1 MDSDVCASTTGEV
14 RFLKMLRLTKQGQL
28 IPPNGKCTCRQR
40 LCLSARASMCPP
52 RKLGEKKPT
61 TKKRPAVINF
71 QTLSSGVEQLGEFF
85 NGVGL
90 RS

>member
-1 MDSDVCASTTGEV
+1 MDSDVCTSTTGEA

-28 IPPNGKCTCRQR
+28 IPPNGKFTCRQR
-40 LCLSARASMCPP
+40 HCLSARASMCPP
-52 RKLGEKKPT
+52 EKLGKKKT
-61 TKKRPAVINF
+61 TKKRPAIINF
-71 QTLSSGVEQLGEFF
+71 QTLSSGVEKLGEFF